1 MDFQEIVREIC
12 RGLEELSRTD
22 PDRIAGCKTG
32 EDFGALVV
40 EMAESVRRARAL
52 DFQVHYTRGGH
63 SFPDVVVEFA
73 DGGKY
78 GIEVKSSS
86 SKSGNSWKI
95 NGNSVLGST
104 REDVTDT
111 YLIFGKTAKGH
122 QAFRWKRYEDCVA
135 NVAVTHSPRYA
146 IDMDVAPEDTFFARS
161 GLSYQQLTEDPD
173 PIGRITDYFRSQG
186 QRAWW
191 LAESSPAVVRMFED
205 LPVEKKEEFL
215 GYGFA
220 RFPELLSEST
230 KKYARF
236 ALWLVTEQS
245 VVSASLRD
253 KFSASGRV
261 DIPVNGKIYRNVPR
275 KFATLRKHRR
285 AILRELDNAPAEALR
300 EDWGYEGP
308 LPESPEAR
316 LAVWIQLAAE
326 KLSDTGISE
335 YGKETLLSDLMLAEK

>member
-22 PDRIAGCKTG
+22 PDQIAGCKTG
-32 EDFGALVV
+32 EDFEALVV
-40 EMAESVRRARAL
+40 EMAESVRRAQAL

-86 SKSGNSWKI
+86 SRSGKSWKI

-205 LPVEKKEEFL
+205 LPAGKKEEFL

-220 RFPELLSEST
+220 HFPELLSEST

-245 VVSASLRD
+245 VVSET
-253 KFSASGRV
+253 
-261 DIPVNGKIYRNVPR
+261 IPNFV
-275 KFATLRKHRR
+275 
-285 AILRELDNAPAEALR
+285 
-300 EDWGYEGP
+300 
-308 LPESPEAR
+308 
-316 LAVWIQLAAE
+316 
-326 KLSDTGISE
+326 
-335 YGKETLLSDLMLAEK
+335 